1 MKMKKLAMVLG
12 VAALFAGTTSCKK
25 DFVCECTDTGLSYTI
40 TFKDSKKAA
49 AAAACE
55 GTGIGSTEY
64 TIGGVTT
71 TSTNT
76 STGCTLQ

>member
-1 MKMKKLAMVLG
+1 MVLG

-25 DFVCECTDTGLSYTI
+25 DFVCECSDNGVSYTI

-71 TSTNT
+71 TSTAT